1 MAAHI
6 SPASLA
12 AKPIAFGTDGWRGVI
27 AADFTFER
35 VMQVAPLA
43 AQALAQTYGNS
54 SRTVIVG
61 YDRRFLAEE
70 FAQAAAEAVSAA
82 GFDVML
88 SDGYAPTPAFSW
100 AANQQGALGAI
111 VITASHNPGIYSG
124 LKVKGGFG
132 GSVPP
137 EVTAKIEAMLE
148 ALSPAG
154 KSVELA
160 TGSTATGSTA
170 TGSTATGPAGKI
182 QSFDPW
188 QSYCEVLRTKVDI
201 AAIQAAIGSGKL
213 KVFVDVMHGAAA
225 TGLTR
230 ILGDLGAG
238 LVELSSDRDP
248 LFEGGAPEPLPRYLG
263 KLFAAIK
270 AEARAPSG
278 QLITGLVFDGDSDRV
293 AAADGAGNFLSSQV
307 LIPILIEHL
316 AVNRGYSGEV
326 IKTISGSNLIP
337 KVAALFDLSV
347 HQTPI
352 GYKYIADRMLE
363 AQVLLG
369 GEESGGIGYGHHIPE
384 RDALLSALYVLEAVV
399 TSGKDL
405 SQLYADLQA
414 KASYYSTYDRID
426 LPLASMEVRSRLLH
440 QLQTQPP
447 TEVAGQAVTDCLSI
461 DGYKF
466 QLADESW
473 LLIRFSG
480 TEPLLRL
487 YSEALSAERVQQNLL
502 WAKDWAS
509 AI

>member
-1 MAAHI
+1 MAAHL

-35 VMQVAPLA
+35 VIQVAPLA
-43 AQALAQTYGNS
+43 AQALAQSYGS
-54 SRTVIVG
+54 QSRTVIVG
-61 YDRRFLAEE
+61 YDRRFVSEE

-82 GFDVML
+82 GFEVML
-88 SDGYAPTPAFSW
+88 SEGYAPTPAFSW
-100 AANQQGALGAI
+100 AAKQQGALGAI

-137 EVTAKIEAMLE
+137 EVTQKIEAMLQSGE
-148 ALSPAG
+148 RVTGTAG
-154 KSVELA
+154 Q
-160 TGSTATGSTA
+160 
-170 TGSTATGPAGKI
+170 I
-182 QSFDPW
+182 QTFDPW
-188 QSYCEVLRTKVDI
+188 QSYCDVLRTKVDI
-201 AAIQAAIGSGKL
+201 AAIQNAIRSGKL

-225 TGLTR
+225 TGLAR
-230 ILGDLGAG
+230 LLGEDLGTG

-263 KLFAAIK
+263 KLFAAIQ
-270 AEARAPSG
+270 AEPTNG
-278 QLITGLVFDGDSDRV
+278 QLVTGLVFDGDSDRV

-337 KVAALFDLSV
+337 KVAALYNLPV
-347 HQTPI
+347 YQTPI

-405 SQLYADLQA
+405 SQLYADLQT
-414 KASYYSTYDRID
+414 KADYHSTYDRID
-426 LPLASMEVRSRLLH
+426 LPLASMEVRGRLLQ

-447 TEVAGQAVTDCLSI
+447 TEIAGEAVTDCLSI

-466 QLADESW
+466 QLADQSW
-473 LLIRFSG
+473 LLVRFSG
-480 TEPLLRL
+480 TEPVLRL
-487 YSEALSAERVQQNLL
+487 YSEALTAERVQQNLL
-502 WAKDWAS
+502 WAKDWAT